1 MRGVAKSYTASDGK
15 LLLTLTAADE
25 GGFVVTSP
33 LEPEL
38 VTEAETIE
46 DAFRMAH
53 DALRALRASRVKLL
67 RKLASPNQTTVKAIK
82 AADRRRGKR
91 FKTAGALFKD
101 LGIGSASSASRRS
114 VSHPRRSA

>member
-1 MRGVAKSYTASDGK
+1 MAKSYTVSDGK

-38 VTEAETIE
+38 ITEAETIQ

-53 DALRALRASRVKLL
+53 EVLRALRASRARLL
-67 RKLASPNQTTVKAIK
+67 CTTTS
-82 AADRRRGKR
+82 G
-91 FKTAGALFKD
+91 
-101 LGIGSASSASRRS
+101 
-114 VSHPRRSA
+114 

>member
-1 MRGVAKSYTASDGK
+1 MASSS
-15 LLLTLTAADE
+15 LTSADE

-67 RKLASPNQTTVKAIK
+67 RKLAS
-82 AADRRRGKR
+82 
-91 FKTAGALFKD
+91 
-101 LGIGSASSASRRS
+101 SS
-114 VSHPRRSA
+114 HRSA